1 MSKHSKTHVL
11 LSSKQT
17 VVSCLLLK
25 QPSSIICN
33 MNGVGLQANTL
44 HLEDQPQPSSNYGTN
59 NAAAAHPLH
68 IHLAAQQHYQTC
80 VIM

>member
-1 MSKHSKTHVL
+1 
-11 LSSKQT
+11 
-17 VVSCLLLK
+17 
-25 QPSSIICN
+25 